1 MRFSPSALAALAI
14 LCLATTASTDE
25 PDTTWW
31 SLRPLTR
38 PSPPANDHV
47 PGRVPGHGNPID
59 AFVAARLADA
69 GLAPSPQAS
78 RRVLARRLAIDL
90 LGLLPDPDTVDR
102 FVADPR
108 PDATSQL
115 INQLLAHPH
124 FGEHWA
130 RHWLDV
136 VRYGESQGFER
147 DKLRLDAWRYRDWVA
162 DALNSDMPY
171 NRFAAWQ
178 LAGDVLQ
185 PDDPSATVATGFLVA
200 GPWDEV
206 GNSQQSLAMK
216 RVVRQDELE
225 DIVSVVGQSFLGL
238 TIHCARCHDHKF
250 DPITQK
256 EYYRMASALSG
267 VRHGLRDLVGP
278 AQDHR
283 TSHPASAVESRRRQ
297 LESRLDHL
305 ETTVRNRLLEQNSD
319 SPHATA
325 APKPFARWD
334 FTNAARDSIG
344 QLHGSLHGDARVED
358 GQLVLPGQ
366 GFLTTPPIPRPI
378 TARTLQAWVRLGDTR
393 QQGGGVVSLQAVDGP
408 VHDAIAFGELEPGHW
423 NLASENRRRTV
434 SFHGPPENTADR
446 SIVHLAFV
454 FAADGSVHAY
464 RNGRPYG
471 RAIQTRGPVHF
482 AAGQARL
489 LVGLRHTPS
498 ATPRHLRGR
507 IDRVQLHLVALS
519 QQQVIA
525 SAGPLAQ
532 VIPEQTLQRALTP
545 KEQKLRNALKFEIA
559 QLEIHSKRW
568 RTWKTYAVSP
578 RPPGITRLL
587 LRGDPADPGETV
599 SPGAVAAVS
608 GLSPDFSIPADS
620 PDPPRR
626 RALARWITHP
636 KNPLFARVI
645 VNRIWHH
652 HFGAGLVHTP
662 SDFGLGG
669 SLPSH
674 PKLLDWLA
682 NQLFHHNWSLK
693 HIHRLIL
700 NSATYQQASRFRPTP
715 AATDAT
721 NQWLW
726 RHAPRRLEAESLHD
740 SLLAVAGSLNREI
753 GGPGFYDFSTFT
765 NNSQFYDVGD
775 PQGVTFDRRS
785 LYRTLARS
793 GRNRFL
799 DAFDCP
805 DPSTKTPR
813 RAVTTTPLQAL
824 SLLNSSFALRMSDR
838 LAARVKRESRP
849 NTAAQIRYI
858 FRLCFS
864 RPPTRQEAISAG
876 DFSSRHGLAAL
887 ARVLFNANEF
897 LYVD

>member
-14 LCLATTASTDE
+14 LGLATTAATDE
-25 PDTTWW
+25 PDGSWW
-31 SLRPLTR
+31 SLRPLTQ
-38 PSPPANDHV
+38 PIPPVNPLIPA
-47 PGRVPGHGNPID
+47 HGNAID
-59 AFVAARLADA
+59 TFVSA
-69 GLAPSPQAS
+69 GLSEAGLTASPQAS

-108 PDATSQL
+108 PDATSHL
-115 INQLLAHPH
+115 IDRLLSHPH

-162 DALNSDMPY
+162 EALNTDMPY
-171 NRFAAWQ
+171 DRFAAWQ

-216 RVVRQDELE
+216 RIVRQDELE

-267 VRHGLRDLVGP
+267 VRHGLRNLSGP
-278 AQDHR
+278 AQAHR
-283 TSHPASAVESRRRQ
+283 TSHPASSLDSRRKQ
-297 LESRLDHL
+297 LESQLEHL
-305 ETTVRNRLLEQNSD
+305 EATVRQRILDQRDD
-319 SPHATA
+319 SGHATD

-344 QLHGSLHGDARVED
+344 QLHGSLKGDARVED
-358 GQLVLPGQ
+358 GQLVLPAQ

-378 TARTLQAWVRLGDTR
+378 TTRTLEVWVRLDDTQ

-423 NLASENRRRTV
+423 NLASENRNRTV
-434 SFHGPPENTADR
+434 SFHGPPEQADNQ

-464 RNGRPYG
+464 RNGQAYG
-471 RAIQTRGPVHF
+471 RAIQTRGPVPF

-489 LVGLRHTPS
+489 LIGLRHTP
-498 ATPRHLRGR
+498 AAKQRHLRGR
-507 IDRVQLHLVALS
+507 IDRVQLHLAALS
-519 QQQVIA
+519 QQQVLA

-532 VIPEQTLQRALTP
+532 AIPEKALQRALTP
-545 KEQKLRNALKFEIA
+545 DEQQRRDALKFEIA

-578 RPPGITRLL
+578 RPPGVTRLL
-587 LRGDPADPGETV
+587 VRGDPADPGEAVT
-599 SPGAVAAVS
+599 PGAVAAVS

-652 HFGAGLVHTP
+652 HFGAGLVLTP

-674 PKLLDWLA
+674 PQLLDWLA
-682 NQLFHHNWSLK
+682 NQLVHHNWSLK

-700 NSATYQQASRFRPTP
+700 NSATYQQASRFRPIP
-715 AATDAT
+715 AAADAT

-726 RHAPRRLEAESLHD
+726 RHPPRRLEAESLRD
-740 SLLAVAGSLNREI
+740 SLLAVSGSLNREL
-753 GGPGFYDFSTFT
+753 GGPGYYDFSTFT

-805 DPSTKTPR
+805 DPSTKTPQ

-824 SLLNSSFALRMSDR
+824 SLLNSSFALRMSDQ
-838 LAARVKRESRP
+838 LAARVQREAEP
-849 NTAAQIRYI
+849 NAAARIRHM

-864 RPPTRQEAISAG
+864 RTPTRQEALTAG
-876 DFSSRHGLAAL
+876 NFSSRHGLAAL

>member
-1 MRFSPSALAALAI
+1 MRFLPSTLAALAL
-14 LCLATTASTDE
+14 LCLATTGSTDE
-25 PDTTWW
+25 PDGTWW
-31 SLRPLTR
+31 SLRPLTQ
-38 PSPPANDHV
+38 PTPPPITA
-47 PGRVPGHGNPID
+47 HGNAID
-59 AFVAARLADA
+59 TFVSVGLSKA
-69 GLAPSPQAS
+69 GLTASPQAS
-78 RRVLARRLAIDL
+78 RRVLARRLAVDL
-90 LGLLPDPDTVDR
+90 LGLLPAPNTVDR

-115 INQLLAHPH
+115 IERLLSHPH

-147 DKLRLDAWRYRDWVA
+147 DKLRLNAWRYRDWVA
-162 DALNSDMPY
+162 EALNADMPY
-171 NRFAAWQ
+171 DQFAAWQ

-185 PDDPSATVATGFLVA
+185 PDNPSATVATGFLVA

-206 GNSQQSLAMK
+206 GNSQQSMAMK

-225 DIVSVVGQSFLGL
+225 DLVSVVGQSFLGL

-256 EYYRMASALSG
+256 EYYRIASALSG
-267 VRHGLRDLVGP
+267 VRHGLRNLSGP
-278 AQDHR
+278 AQAHR
-283 TSHPASAVESRRRQ
+283 TSHPASGLDSRRKQ
-297 LESRLDHL
+297 LESQLEHL
-305 ETTVRNRLLEQNSD
+305 EATVRQRVLDQRTDSD
-319 SPHATA
+319 DATDP
-325 APKPFARWD
+325 PKPFARWD
-334 FTNAARDSIG
+334 FSNATRDSIG
-344 QLHGSLHGDARVED
+344 QLHGTLHGDARVED
-358 GQLVLPGQ
+358 GQLVLPAQ

-378 TARTLQAWVRLGDTR
+378 TARTLEVWVRLDDTQ

-423 NLASENRRRTV
+423 NLASENRNRTV
-434 SFHGPPENTADR
+434 SFQGPPENSATQ

-454 FAADGSVHAY
+454 FAANGSVHAY
-464 RNGRPYG
+464 RNGQPYG

-489 LVGLRHTPS
+489 LVGLRHTP
-498 ATPRHLRGR
+498 AAKQRHLRGH
-507 IDRVQLHLVALS
+507 IDRVQLHLAALS
-519 QQQVIA
+519 QQQALA
-525 SAGPLAQ
+525 SAGPLART
-532 VIPEQTLQRALTP
+532 IPEKTLRRALTP
-545 KEQKLRNALKFEIA
+545 DEHQQRNAMKFEIA
-559 QLEIHSKRW
+559 QLELHSKRW

-578 RPPGITRLL
+578 RSPGITRLL
-587 LRGDPADPGETV
+587 VRGDPADPGETV

-626 RALARWITHP
+626 RALARWVTHP
-636 KNPLFARVI
+636 RNPLFARVI

-652 HFGAGLVHTP
+652 YFGTGLVETP
-662 SDFGLGG
+662 SDLGIGG
-669 SLPSH
+669 SPPTH
-674 PKLLDWLA
+674 PQLLDWLA
-682 NQLFHHNWSLK
+682 NQLIRHNWSLK
-693 HIHRLIL
+693 HIHRLVL
-700 NSATYQQASRFRPTP
+700 NSATYQQSSRYRPIP
-715 AATDAT
+715 AAVDAT
-721 NQWLW
+721 NQLLW
-726 RHAPRRLEAESLHD
+726 RNPPRRLEAESLRD
-740 SLLAVAGSLNREI
+740 SLLSVSGALNREI
-753 GGPGFYDFSTFT
+753 GGPGYYDFSTFT

-775 PQGVTFDRRS
+775 PQGVTFNRRS

-824 SLLNSSFALRMSDR
+824 SLLNSSFALRMSDLLATR
-838 LAARVKRESRP
+838 VKHEAGADAAAR
-849 NTAAQIRYI
+849 IRHL
-858 FRLCFS
+858 FRLCYS
-864 RPPTRQEAISAG
+864 RTPTRQEALATG
-876 DFSSRHGLAAL
+876 NFSSRHGLAAL